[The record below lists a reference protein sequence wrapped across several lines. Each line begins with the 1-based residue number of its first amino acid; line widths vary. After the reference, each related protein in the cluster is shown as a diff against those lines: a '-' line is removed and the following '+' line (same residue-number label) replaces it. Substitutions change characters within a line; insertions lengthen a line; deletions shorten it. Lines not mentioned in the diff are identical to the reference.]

1 MKWFQV
7 DSDTPDDPKIKAVIR
22 RGLAGAPWVSDRP
35 NGGQA
40 AAGALLLLWCYVAN
54 HGGGDPGIGVGSDGQ
69 PLPLGEMA
77 DELLFDTQADLERF
91 LDFLA
96 EKRAIDP
103 AAWSDSRMVVLPA
116 MAKRADAYAKSKGR
130 GKPTP
135 PPEPPAA
142 PPKQPRRAKPGE
154 KSPGSAPTV
163 PTSPTVPT
171 GQDTEGQLALTP
183 AEPAGPTPDDLVALW
198 NRVRTKG
205 PKVTKID
212 AERRRTFT
220 RALKE
225 TPDLKTWEAAI
236 GWVET
241 QPWCNAQGTGE
252 HANWRLDLDYL
263 VKPGKL
269 QRAMERMDGDRNGAK
284 SAASG
289 RVAATRGKYSNA
301 GSDHD

>member
-54 HGGGDPGIGVGSDGQ
+54 HGGGDPGIGVDSDGQ

-96 EKRAIDP
+96 DKRAIDP
-103 AAWSDSRMVVLPA
+103 DTWTNQRLVVLPA

-130 GKPTP
+130 GRAPS
-135 PPEPPAA
+135 PPEPPGPA
-142 PPKQPRRAKPGE
+142 PKSPRRAKAGG
-154 KSPGSAPTV
+154 KSPGLAPTV
-163 PTSPTVPT
+163 PTVPTVQK
-171 GQDTEGQLALTP
+171 QDGEGQLALVP
-183 AEPAGPTPDDLVALW
+183 APAPGPTPDDLVRLW
-198 NRVRTKG
+198 NQHRAQG
-205 PKVTKID
+205 PKVQQMT
-212 AERRRTFT
+212 EPRRRAYVA
-220 RALKE
+220 ALKAA
-225 TPDLKTWEAAI
+225 PDLRVWEAVI
-236 GWVET
+236 RWVET
-241 QPWCNAQGTGE
+241 QPWCNAKGTGD
-252 HANWRLDLDYL
+252 HANWRMDLDYL
-263 VKPGKL
+263 AKPGKL
-269 QRAMERMDGDRNGAK
+269 QRAKERMDGDRNGTR

-289 RVAATRGKYSNA
+289 RVAAPQGKYSGA
-301 GSDHD
+301 ERDE